1 MEKVKRINPG
11 GTESH
16 PVLKGGRG
24 YLVNQSGIKESFWS
38 RRMPLLL
45 FLPAFIITVG
55 ILIPFGYSVVMS
67 FTDFNL
73 TSGSSN
79 FIGFGNYLKMAKDSE
94 FWNSL
99 KVTLLFTLGAVIIE
113 VGIGFIAAY
122 LLNLGLSGQ
131 KIWRTLFL
139 LPVMLPPTVAAIM
152 WKLMMAPI
160 QGVFNYLL
168 QLVGLPPLEWLGSSS
183 TALLSVILID
193 AYVFIPFVGM
203 IFLAGVQNLPKEP
216 YEAAAVDGVSSWFTF
231 RKLTIPLLKPFIL
244 IVLLFRIMDCLK
256 HFDIIYAA
264 TKGGPASAT
273 ITLSVQAYYH
283 SFRWTNMGYSF
294 AHLVVLWAIVYILSY
309 LLVERWKKAVREVH
323 GG

>member
-1 MEKVKRINPG
+1 MANTFGIR
-11 GTESH
+11 ES
-16 PVLKGGRG
+16 V
-24 YLVNQSGIKESFWS
+24 WS
-38 RRMPLLL
+38 RRRPFLL
-45 FLPAFIITVG
+45 FLPAFVVTVG
-55 ILIPFGYSVVMS
+55 ILVPFGYSVVMS

-73 TSGSSN
+73 TSGTSN
-79 FIGFGNYLKMAKDSE
+79 FIGIGNYLKMTRDSD

-99 KVTLLFTLGAVIIE
+99 KVTLLFTMGAVLFE

-122 LLNLGLSGQ
+122 LLNLGLLGQ
-131 KIWRTLFL
+131 KLWRTLFL

-168 QLVGLPPLEWLGSSS
+168 QLIGLPASEWLGSSS
-183 TALLSVILID
+183 TALISVILID

-231 RKLTIPLLKPFIL
+231 RKLTIPLLKPVIL

-256 HFDIIYAA
+256 QFDIIYAA

-273 ITLSVQAYYH
+273 MTLSVQSYYH

-294 AHLVVLWAIVYILSY
+294 AHLVVLWAIVYFLSY
-309 LLVERWKKAVREVH
+309 LLVDKWKKAVRDVH
-323 GG
+323 GH